1 MVNKDY
7 IFLDNNSTT
16 KVDSRVLESMMPY
29 FNISFANPSST
40 HHFGLTINED
50 VKQAREQIAEIINA
64 EAKEIVFTSGATESI
79 SIAFN
84 GVAENYSHRGKH
96 IITVQTEHKAVLE
109 VCRNLESKGFE
120 LTYLKVKKNGLI
132 DLDELKEVLRN
143 DTILVSIMYVNN
155 ETGVIQPIKLI
166 SELTHEVGAI
176 FMSDCTQAF
185 GKLAIDVEE
194 LGIDLMCLSAH
205 KIYGPK
211 GIGALYYRQNG
222 IKVKLANFN
231 NTNQEQSLRNGTL
244 NVPGIIGLAK
254 ASEIAHDEILENKN
268 RIKRLR
274 DEIENELLKIPN
286 TFLNGDLKAR
296 IYNTTNICF
305 HGQDANILIGKMKN
319 IAVSNG
325 SACTSAIV
333 EPSHV
338 LKAMGLSDDDA
349 FASLRISLGV
359 ENTEEEIQEFI
370 KTIKKLIE

>member
-254 ASEIAHDEILENKN
+254 ASEIAHDEILENKD